1 MTVGERRLKS
11 EVASVE
17 LSLRKV
23 RGLLWGIVSDMV
35 VDVLVFDF
43 QWKGVVDH
51 GKR

>member
-23 RGLLWGIVSDMV
+23 RGLLWGIVSSDMA
-35 VDVLVFDF
+35 VFVF
-43 QWKGVVDH
+43 VFAVQ
-51 GKR
+51 RCC

>member
-23 RGLLWGIVSDMV
+23 RGLLWGMVSSDMA
-35 VDVLVFDF
+35 VFVF
-43 QWKGVVDH
+43 VFAMESC
-51 GKR
+51 

>member
-23 RGLLWGIVSDMV
+23 RGLLWGMVSDMIV
-35 VDVLVFDF
+35 LAFLFKVGGRLLVD
-43 QWKGVVDH
+43 
-51 GKR
+51 